1 MQQTEEGRGDHEV
14 PLLAVGVPY
23 ASRPQIETTP
33 TTSGGVFVTKIAVL
47 GSGANGTSIG
57 ADLTHAGLDVVLID
71 QWPENVQAMRDRG
84 ARVEMPQRTL
94 EVPVRAYHLCDV
106 CTFVDRFDVVLVLVK
121 AYDTRWACQLI
132 EPYLKPDS
140 LVAGVQNGMTTD
152 IIAEVV
158 GPARTIGCVIEI
170 TSAMFEP
177 GVVVRD
183 SPPDRSWFATGSI
196 DPSTHGRESVIADLL
211 RHSGVV
217 EVVEDILAAK
227 WMKLVSN
234 STTLTSTALLG
245 LPLHE
250 AVSLPGMRDVMIR
263 SGQEALDVG
272 TALGHPTLPI
282 FGLSRDEAARS
293 NRLVETLLDK
303 ILYNFTL
310 PNSKTTVLQ
319 DWMKGRRS
327 ETQDINGLVVSVS
340 TRLGRKATVNDAIVK
355 LAARIEAGTLK
366 PDPANLGLLL
376 GSFEN

>member
-1 MQQTEEGRGDHEV
+1 
-14 PLLAVGVPY
+14 
-23 ASRPQIETTP
+23 
-33 TTSGGVFVTKIAVL
+33 VTKIAVL
-47 GSGANGTSIG
+47 GSGANGTAIG
-57 ADLTHAGLDVVLID
+57 ADLTYAGLDVVLID

-84 ARVEMPQRTL
+84 ARVQMPQQTL
-94 EVPVRAYHLCDV
+94 NVPVRAYNLCDI
-106 CTFVDRFDVVLVLVK
+106 CTFKDRFDIVLVLVK

-152 IIAEVV
+152 LIADVV
-158 GPARTIGCVIEI
+158 GPGRTIGCVIEI

-183 SPPDRSWFATGSI
+183 SPPSRSWFATGSI
-196 DPSTHGRESVIADLL
+196 DPLAHGRESVIADLL

-217 EVVEDILAAK
+217 EVVDNILATK

-234 STTLTSTALLG
+234 ATTLTSTALLG

-250 AVSLPGMRDVMIR
+250 AVRLPGMRDVMIR
-263 SGQEALDVG
+263 AGQEALDVG
-272 TALGHPTLPI
+272 AALGHPILPI
-282 FGLSRDEAARS
+282 FGLSSDEAARS

-303 ILYNFTL
+303 ILHNFTR
-310 PNSKTTVLQ
+310 PNSRTTVLQ

-327 ETQDINGLVVSVS
+327 ETQDINGLVVSRS
-340 TRLGRKATVNDAIVK
+340 TRLGRKAPVNGAIAT

-366 PDPANLGLLL
+366 PEPANLALLL
-376 GSFEN
+376 ASLES